1 MSINGRRMPRPP
13 LARVTTLA
21 LLVPC
26 DFCWAAPAISCTDA
40 GQHYARFLCIYRSG
54 ILDAPGLATAS
65 KAAPY
70 ISAGAIVP
78 HAQMP
83 RSSHPNNGSDHSC
96 QPQSLSHR
104 TSVRRSHK
112 P

>member
-1 MSINGRRMPRPP
+1 MSTDGRRAPRPL

-26 DFCWAAPAISCTDA
+26 GFCWAQPGTPCTDV
-40 GQHYARFLCIYRSG
+40 GQHYARFLCIYRRG
-54 ILDAPGLATAS
+54 ILDAPGLAVVS

-78 HAQMP
+78 HA
-83 RSSHPNNGSDHSC
+83 
-96 QPQSLSHR
+96 
-104 TSVRRSHK
+104 
-112 P
+112 

>member
-1 MSINGRRMPRPP
+1 MSIDGRQEPRQP

-26 DFCWAAPAISCTDA
+26 GFCWAAPATPCTDV

-54 ILDAPGLATAS
+54 MLDAPGLAAVS

-78 HAQMP
+78 NA
-83 RSSHPNNGSDHSC
+83 
-96 QPQSLSHR
+96 
-104 TSVRRSHK
+104 
-112 P
+112 